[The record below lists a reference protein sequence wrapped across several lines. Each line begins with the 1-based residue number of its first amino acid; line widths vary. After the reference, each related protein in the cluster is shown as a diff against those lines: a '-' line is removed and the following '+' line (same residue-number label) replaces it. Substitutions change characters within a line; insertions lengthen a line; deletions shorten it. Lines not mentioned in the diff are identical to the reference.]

1 MQKLMSPLLGKI
13 FSFLCS
19 ILLLTAALSWQVG
32 CKSTT
37 PQNAIAQGAGGGEG
51 GRGGGRGESGRG
63 GRGGGGGGESLPPRT
78 VKLVQAS
85 ERTLTQT
92 VTATGTLAADEQAS
106 LSFRV
111 AGRLAQLSIDL
122 GSVVRKGQPIAK
134 LETIDFKQRV
144 DAADAALQQA
154 RARLGL
160 SPTGSDDRVNAEN
173 TATVRQARAVLDS
186 SRAIRDRTRQLV
198 NQGIQSKAELDRVE
212 SDYKVAESR
221 YQDALE
227 EVRNRQGVLLQR
239 RSELDLAKQQ
249 LEYTTLYAPFDGAI
263 REKRSAFGEYLAIGT
278 PVATLVRLH
287 PLRLRVEI
295 PERESFGIRPGLSVN
310 VTVEGDANTYSGRVK
325 RISPAFQEQ
334 SRTLIVEAEVDNQ
347 HGRLRPG
354 AFAKAEL
361 QTTSS
366 QAVVTIPASA
376 LVTFA
381 GIQKIFLNKDGKAI
395 ERTVIVGR
403 KEPDWVEITEGL
415 KAGEMIV
422 DAPANLVGGQ
432 PLIIQP

>member
-1 MQKLMSPLLGKI
+1 M
-13 FSFLCS
+13 
-19 ILLLTAALSWQVG
+19 AG
-32 CKSTT
+32 CKSNT
-37 PQNAIAQGAGGGEG
+37 PQNAVAQGARGGGAGG
-51 GRGGGRGESGRG
+51 GRGGGEA
-63 GRGGGGGGESLPPRT
+63 LPSRN
-78 VKLVQAS
+78 VRLVQAT
-85 ERTLTQT
+85 ERMLTHT
-92 VTATGTLAADEQAS
+92 VAATGNLAADEQAA

-122 GSVVRKGQPIAK
+122 GSVIRQGQAIAK

-160 SPTGSDDRVNAEN
+160 PPTGNDDRVNAEN

-186 SRAIRDRTRQLV
+186 ARAIRDRTRQL
-198 NQGIQSKAELDRVE
+198 NEQGIQSKAELDRVE
-212 SDYKVAESR
+212 SEYKVAESR

-227 EVRNRQGVLLQR
+227 EVRNREAVLLQR
-239 RSELDLAKQQ
+239 RSELELAKQQ
-249 LEYTTLYAPFDGAI
+249 LTYTILYAPFDGAI
-263 REKRSAFGEYLAIGT
+263 QERLVSVGEYLAVGAPI
-278 PVATLVRLH
+278 ATLVRLH
-287 PLRLRVEI
+287 PLRLRAEV
-295 PERESFGIRPGLSVN
+295 PEREAAGIRPGVGVK
-310 VTVEGDANTYSGRVK
+310 VTLEGDSNVYSGRVA

-381 GIQKIFLNKDGKAI
+381 GIQKVFLNKDGKAV
-395 ERTVIVGR
+395 ERTVVVGR
-403 KEPDWVEITEGL
+403 KDADWVEITEGL
-415 KAGEMIV
+415 QAGEMIIDV
-422 DAPANLVGGQ
+422 PGNMVGGQ

>member
-1 MQKLMSPLLGKI
+1 MNPILRSTFLFLSLL
-13 FSFLCS
+13 SLVW
-19 ILLLTAALSWQVG
+19 LAA
-32 CKSTT
+32 CKSAT
-37 PQNAIAQGAGGGEG
+37 PPNANAQGANDG
-51 GRGGGRGESGRG
+51 GRG
-63 GRGGGGGGESLPPRT
+63 GRGGRGGAGGEAMAPKAVR
-78 VKLVQAS
+78 LVGAS

-122 GSVVRKGQPIAK
+122 GSVVRKGQAIGK
-134 LETIDFKQRV
+134 LETTDFKQRV

-160 SPTGSDDRVNAEN
+160 SLSGSDDSVNADS

-186 SRAIRDRTRQLV
+186 SRAIRERTRQLV
-198 NQGIQSKAELDRVE
+198 SQGIQSKAEQDRVE
-212 SDYKVAESR
+212 SDFKVAESR

-227 EVRNRQGVLLQR
+227 EVRNRQGLLAQR
-239 RSELDLAKQQ
+239 RSELELAKQQ
-249 LEYTTLYAPFDGAI
+249 LEYTTLYAPYDGAI
-263 REKRSAFGEYLAIGT
+263 REKRASVGEYLAVGAPI
-278 PVATLVRLH
+278 ATLVRLH
-287 PLRLRVEI
+287 PLRLRAEI
-295 PERESFGIRPGLSVN
+295 PERESFGIRPGLAVK
-310 VTVEGDANTYSGRVK
+310 VTVEGDSNIYTGRVA
-325 RISPAFQEQ
+325 RISPAFSEA

-354 AFAKAEL
+354 SFAKAEL
-361 QTTSS
+361 QTSS
-366 QAVVTIPASA
+366 SKSVVTIPASA

-381 GIQKIFLNKDGKAI
+381 GIQKVFLNKDGKAV

-422 DAPANLVGGQ
+422 DDPKNLVGGQ
-432 PLIIQP
+432 PLIIQQ

>member
-1 MQKLMSPLLGKI
+1 M
-13 FSFLCS
+13 
-19 ILLLTAALSWQVG
+19 
-32 CKSTT
+32 
-37 PQNAIAQGAGGGEG
+37 AQGSGG
-51 GRGGGRGESGRG
+51 GRGGGAPGGPGGG
-63 GRGGGGGGESLPPRT
+63 GRGGGGGESLPARN
-78 VKLVQAS
+78 VRLVQATD
-85 ERTLTQT
+85 RTLTQI

-144 DAADAALQQA
+144 DAAEAALQQA

-160 SPTGSDDRVNAEN
+160 SLTGSDDRVNTEN

-186 SRAIRDRTRQLV
+186 TRAIRDRTRQLV
-198 NQGIQSKAELDRVE
+198 SQGIQSKADQDRVE

-227 EVRNRQGVLLQR
+227 EVRNRQGLLAQR

-249 LEYTTLYAPFDGAI
+249 FEYTVVYAPFDGAI
-263 REKRSAFGEYLAIGT
+263 REKLTTPGEYLATGAPI
-278 PVATLVRLH
+278 ATLVRLH
-287 PLRLRVEI
+287 PLRMRVEV
-295 PERESFGIRPGLSVN
+295 PERESFGIRPGLGVKVS
-310 VTVEGDANTYSGRVK
+310 VEGDSNSYSGRVA
-325 RISPAFQEQ
+325 RISPAFQEA

-354 AFAKAEL
+354 SFAKAEL
-361 QTTSS
+361 QTSS
-366 QAVVTIPASA
+366 SKSVVTIPATA

-381 GIQKIFLNKDGKAI
+381 GIQKVFLPKDGKAI
-395 ERTVIVGR
+395 ERTVIIGR
-403 KEPDWVEITEGL
+403 KQEDWVEVVEGL
-415 KAGEMIV
+415 QPGETLINEPGNM
-422 DAPANLVGGQ
+422 VGGQ
-432 PLIIQP
+432 PVIVQQ

>member
-1 MQKLMSPLLGKI
+1 MSRLIGKPVVSFCLI
-13 FSFLCS
+13 FV
-19 ILLLTAALSWQVG
+19 LSWLAG
-32 CKSTT
+32 CKSST
-37 PQNAIAQGAGGGEG
+37 PQNAVAQGAQGARGGGAGGG
-51 GRGGGRGESGRG
+51 RGGEA
-63 GRGGGGGGESLPPRT
+63 LPTRN
-78 VKLVQAS
+78 VRLVQAT
-85 ERTLTQT
+85 ERMLTHT
-92 VTATGTLAADEQAS
+92 VAATGTLAADEQAA

-122 GSVVRKGQPIAK
+122 GSVIRQGQAIAK

-160 SPTGSDDRVNAEN
+160 TPTGNDDRVNAEN
-173 TATVRQARAVLDS
+173 TATVRQAKAVLDS
-186 SRAIRDRTRQLV
+186 ARAIRDRSRQLYD
-198 NQGIQSKAELDRVE
+198 QGIQAKAELDRVDSE
-212 SDYKVAESR
+212 YKVAESR

-227 EVRNRQGVLLQR
+227 EVRNREAVLLQR
-239 RSELDLAKQQ
+239 RSELELAKQQ
-249 LEYTTLYAPFDGAI
+249 LAYTTLYAPFDGAI
-263 REKRSAFGEYLAIGT
+263 QEKRVSVGEYLATGAPI
-278 PVATLVRLH
+278 ATLVRLH
-287 PLRLRVEI
+287 PLRLRAEV
-295 PERESFGIRPGLSVN
+295 PEREAVGIRPGLGVR
-310 VTVEGDANTYSGRVK
+310 VTLEGDSNAYSGRVA

-395 ERTVIVGR
+395 ERTVVVGR
-403 KEPDWVEITEGL
+403 KEADWVEITEGL
-415 KAGEMIV
+415 QAGEMII
-422 DAPANLVGGQ
+422 DAPGNMVGGQ
-432 PLIIQP
+432 PLNIQP

>member
-1 MQKLMSPLLGKI
+1 MSRLTEK
-13 FSFLCS
+13 FS
-19 ILLLTAALSWQVG
+19 ILQITLIFVLLFSTLWLIG
-32 CKSTT
+32 CKSNT
-37 PQNAIAQGAGGGEG
+37 PTNAVAQGSGGA
-51 GRGGGRGESGRG
+51 RGGGAPGAPGGG
-63 GRGGGGGGESLPPRT
+63 GRGGGGGGESLPPRN
-78 VKLVQAS
+78 VRLVQATD
-85 ERTLTQT
+85 RTLTQI

-144 DAADAALQQA
+144 DAAEAALQQA

-160 SPTGSDDRVNAEN
+160 SLTGSDDRVNAEN

-186 SRAIRDRTRQLV
+186 TRAIRDRTRQLV
-198 NQGIQSKAELDRVE
+198 TQGIQSKAEQDRVE

-227 EVRNRQGVLLQR
+227 EVRNRQGLLAQR

-249 LEYTTLYAPFDGAI
+249 LEYTVVYAPFDGAI
-263 REKRSAFGEYLAIGT
+263 REKLTTPGEYLATGAPI
-278 PVATLVRLH
+278 ATLVRLH
-287 PLRLRVEI
+287 PLRMRVEV
-295 PERESFGIRPGLSVN
+295 PERESFGIRPGLGVKVS
-310 VTVEGDANTYSGRVK
+310 VEGDSNSYSGRVA
-325 RISPAFQEQ
+325 RISPAFQEA

-354 AFAKAEL
+354 SFAKAEL
-361 QTTSS
+361 QTSS
-366 QAVVTIPASA
+366 SKSVVTIPATA

-381 GIQKIFLNKDGKAI
+381 GIQKVFLPKDGKAI
-395 ERTVIVGR
+395 ERTVIIGR
-403 KEPDWVEITEGL
+403 KQEDWVEVVEGL
-415 KAGEMIV
+415 QPGETLINEPGNM
-422 DAPANLVGGQ
+422 VGGQ
-432 PLIIQP
+432 PIIVQQ